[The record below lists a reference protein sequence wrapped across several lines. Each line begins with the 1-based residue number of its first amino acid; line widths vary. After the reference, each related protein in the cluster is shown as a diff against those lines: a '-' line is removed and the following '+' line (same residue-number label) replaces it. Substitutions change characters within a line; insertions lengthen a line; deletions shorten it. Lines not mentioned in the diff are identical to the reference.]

1 MEHDKWDRDDLGAFI
16 VTLAVCYIIGLI
28 REWSFDTTLIFGLL
42 SYILF
47 RIIQTARRSTG

>member
-1 MEHDKWDRDDLGAFI
+1 MEHDKWDRDDLWAFI
-16 VTLAVCYIIGLI
+16 VTLCVCYVIGLI
-28 REWSFDTTLIFGLL
+28 REWSFDTTLIIGLL

>member
-1 MEHDKWDRDDLGAFI
+1 MEYDKWDRDDLWAFI
-16 VTLAVCYIIGLI
+16 VTLAVCYVIGLI
-28 REWSFDTTLIFGLL
+28 REWSFDTTLIIGLL

>member
-1 MEHDKWDRDDLGAFI
+1 MEHDKWDRDDLWAFI
-16 VTLAVCYIIGLI
+16 VTLCVCYVIGLI
-28 REWSFDTTLIFGLL
+28 REWSFETTLLFGLL

>member
-28 REWSFDTTLIFGLL
+28 REWSYDTTLIIGLL